1 MAKNDF
7 SKDANPSSSHNGR
20 QREEFESIDQE
31 SREDGDK
38 MQKKE
43 LTAIQE
49 WAMNRTQSAN
59 RKKSSWI

>member
-7 SKDANPSSSHNGR
+7 SKDTNPQSSHNRR

-38 MQKKE
+38 MQKKGAHSNTGVGDE
-43 LTAIQE
+43 QNPIGE
-49 WAMNRTQSAN
+49 SEE
-59 RKKSSWI
+59 K

>member
-38 MQKKE
+38 MQKKGAHSNTGVGDE
-43 LTAIQE
+43 QNPIGE
-49 WAMNRTQSAN
+49 SEE
-59 RKKSSWI
+59 K

>member
-7 SKDANPSSSHNGR
+7 SKDANPSSSHNRR

-38 MQKKE
+38 MQKKGAHSNTGVGDE
-43 LTAIQE
+43 QNPIGE
-49 WAMNRTQSAN
+49 SEE
-59 RKKSSWI
+59 K